1 MRIPVHNLSGEV
13 VEEIE
18 VQDSVFAVTANVA
31 VIHQALL
38 RQRADARQGNAAT
51 KTRGDV
57 AGSGRKLFAQKHTG
71 HARRGSIRAGGK
83 KGSGAVFGPHPRDYR
98 QDLPKKMLRLALTGA
113 LSEKVRTSELLVVN
127 ELTME
132 APKTKA
138 MKSIL
143 DTLKIA
149 SPALVVTQ
157 RSEPNVVLSARNL
170 PGIKTLPASNLNV
183 VDLLNCRQMVMTVGA
198 VRQAEAIWG
207 KKEAPTVG
215 AQEI

>member
-18 VQDSVFAVTANVA
+18 VQDSVFAVAANEA

-51 KTRGDV
+51 KTRGQV

-71 HARRGSIRAGGK
+71 HARRGTLRAGGK

-98 QDLPKKMLRLALTGA
+98 QSLPKKMLRLALTGA
-113 LSEKVRTSELLVVN
+113 LSEKVRSSELVVVS
-127 ELTME
+127 ELNFE
-132 APKTKA
+132 APKTRAIKLV
-138 MKSIL
+138 L
-143 DTLKIA
+143 DALKIT
-149 SPALVVTQ
+149 SPALVITQ
-157 RSEPNVVLSARNL
+157 QAEKNVVLSARNL

-183 VDLLNCRQMVMTVGA
+183 EDLLNCRHMLMTVGA

-207 KKEAPTVG
+207 DKEAAV
-215 AQEI
+215 AA